1 MRCQWLSKYSADLVQ
16 GGMEIP
22 CLLHFTAK
30 NEKEASKTENLMRSC
45 LVSKGLGEGGQQSAS
60 AIIKPVEQ
68 LNSMTLGKQFTNTTI
83 DEQVPNECTSNGDAI
98 EMPMD
103 LTGLTEKSPPR
114 KKRKEFDAERI
125 IMGDKLTDLEFSTT
139 FVEGTVQ

>member
-1 MRCQWLSKYSADLVQ
+1 
-16 GGMEIP
+16 MELP

-30 NEKEASKTENLMRSC
+30 NEKETSKTENLMWLC
-45 LVSKGLGEGGQQSAS
+45 LVSKGLGEGGQQSTS

-68 LNSMTLGKQFTNTTI
+68 LNSMTLGKQSTITTV
-83 DEQVPNECTSNGDAI
+83 DEQVPNVCTLNGDAI

-114 KKRKEFDAERI
+114 KKEKSL
-125 IMGDKLTDLEFSTT
+125 MQKGL
-139 FVEGTVQ
+139 Q